1 MQKILKTLKTLF
13 VLLILVGCTDDERD
27 LSYLSSIELPSNIS
41 VSFNITQDNTG
52 AVTLSPSADATLKFE
67 IFFGD
72 DTPASEEVVQGQ
84 SLDHIYVEGNY
95 DVRVIA
101 YNIKGETAEI
111 TQPLVVSFTAP
122 ENLVVTIENDAAI
135 SKQVNVTATADFAA
149 MYDFYSGE
157 DGVTDPIS
165 GNIGDTISYTYAE
178 PGTYTIRIV
187 AKGAAIET
195 TEYTV
200 DFEVTAILAPIA
212 SAPLQPSRNESDVI
226 SIYSSVYT
234 DVADTDTFP
243 DWGQGGQGSS
253 WGTYDLSGD
262 SMLQYTNISYQ
273 GIQIGSPQDV
283 SSMEFIHLD
292 VWTADIGQQ
301 LETSLISLTSG
312 ENPVVS
318 DLTPNAWTSLDIPIS
333 VFTDQGL
340 TVADIHQLK
349 FVGIPWA
356 SGTVF
361 IDNIYFYKAPSGV
374 VTSSVQDF
382 EGPAP
387 TFTVFGNIAATE
399 VIANPDVSGVNTTD
413 NVARLTKTAGSEV
426 WAGTFFE
433 TTTPL
438 DLVNYSK
445 ISLKT
450 WSPIVGAQ
458 VKLKLENADASIV
471 YEVDINTTVA
481 NTWEELLYDFTDAPI
496 ADYVRVVTFFD
507 FGNAGDDSL
516 YYYDEI
522 ELVNDS
528 GGVAPSIFQD
538 FEATA
543 PTFTVFGNIA
553 ATEVIANPDVSGINT
568 TDNVAKLTKTSGS
581 EVWAG
586 TFFETVTPLDFA
598 TYSKISLKAWSPI
611 VGAQVKLKL
620 ENADASIVH
629 EVDLDSNVANAW
641 EELLYDF
648 TDAPVAD
655 YVRVVIFF
663 DFGNPGD
670 DSLYYYD
677 ELTLTN

>member
-1 MQKILKTLKTLF
+1 MQKTLKTLKTLF

-52 AVTLSPSADATLKFE
+52 AVTLSPSADAASKFE

-84 SLDHIYVEGNY
+84 SLDHMYTEGNY

-149 MYDFYSGE
+149 MYDFYTGE
-157 DGVTDPIS
+157 DGATDPIS

-178 PGTYTIRIV
+178 PGTYTIRVV

-234 DVADTDTFP
+234 DVVGTDTFP

-273 GIQIGSPQDV
+273 GIQFGSAQDV

-312 ENPVVS
+312 ESPVVS
-318 DLTPNAWTSLDIPIS
+318 DLIPNAWTSLDIPIS
-333 VFTDQGL
+333 AFTDQGL

-356 SGTVF
+356 TGTVF

-382 EGPAP
+382 EGTAP

-399 VIANPDVSGVNTTD
+399 VIANPDVSGVNTTA
-413 NVARLTKTAGSEV
+413 NVAKLTKTSGSEV

-433 TTTPL
+433 TSTPL

-471 YEVDINTTVA
+471 YEVDINTA
-481 NTWEELLYDFTDAPI
+481 I
-496 ADYVRVVTFFD
+496 
-507 FGNAGDDSL
+507 
-516 YYYDEI
+516 
-522 ELVNDS
+522 
-528 GGVAPSIFQD
+528 
-538 FEATA
+538 
-543 PTFTVFGNIA
+543 
-553 ATEVIANPDVSGINT
+553 
-568 TDNVAKLTKTSGS
+568 
-581 EVWAG
+581 
-586 TFFETVTPLDFA
+586 
-598 TYSKISLKAWSPI
+598 
-611 VGAQVKLKL
+611 
-620 ENADASIVH
+620 
-629 EVDLDSNVANAW
+629 ANAW

>member
-1 MQKILKTLKTLF
+1 MGSKPELLKFIIMQKILKTLKTLF

-273 GIQIGSPQDV
+273 GIQFGSPQDL

-471 YEVDINTTVA
+471 
-481 NTWEELLYDFTDAPI
+481 
-496 ADYVRVVTFFD
+496 
-507 FGNAGDDSL
+507 
-516 YYYDEI
+516 
-522 ELVNDS
+522 
-528 GGVAPSIFQD
+528 
-538 FEATA
+538 
-543 PTFTVFGNIA
+543 
-553 ATEVIANPDVSGINT
+553 
-568 TDNVAKLTKTSGS
+568 
-581 EVWAG
+581 
-586 TFFETVTPLDFA
+586 
-598 TYSKISLKAWSPI
+598 
-611 VGAQVKLKL
+611 
-620 ENADASIVH
+620 H